1 MSKPVNSLIYICTII
16 QIVTIMKAFNFDSI
30 ISLITTFDTE
40 QKCINYLEKQRW
52 PNRVISPYN
61 ALSKVYKCKNNQYK
75 CKASNKFFNVRTN
88 TMFEGINIKL
98 RTWFLAIY
106 LIASHKK
113 RNFFVSISKIS
124 KCNTKD
130 ELVYI
135 TENM

>member
-1 MSKPVNSLIYICTII
+1 
-16 QIVTIMKAFNFDSI
+16 MKAFNFDSI

-88 TMFEGINIKL
+88 TMFEGSNIKL